1 MNKIVKFSRFLAV
14 IPLFAVAICFAFSPI
29 GSLAAPGKG
38 KGPKCKYRD
47 LNSNK
52 IVSYDCDRFQS
63 KGDIDSITPQL
74 KIISP
79 EAEEVID
86 YSLLTDSNGN
96 GTVELPITIVISPD
110 SDYTV
115 DFTAAANAGTQYAFL
130 PQVDGLGHA
139 HAYIAP
145 EIEVTQDGLGN
156 VTSVAFVGS
165 DNRSDLVGGFCVFQ
179 QPQVQTP
186 DFQVI
191 SVNCELQQGSQAI
204 AEGVPY
210 RVIVDT
216 TENSHGPR
224 LKHSPRD
231 VPPGDQVTIRFSNV
245 SP

>member
-1 MNKIVKFSRFLAV
+1 MNNIYRYMGFLAV
-14 IPLFAVAICFAFSPI
+14 LPLFAVAICFAFSPI
-29 GSLAAPGKG
+29 SALAAPGNG
-38 KGPKCKYRD
+38 KGPQCKYRD

-63 KGDIDSITPQL
+63 KGDIDSVTPQL

-79 EAEEVID
+79 EAGEVID
-86 YSLLTDSNGN
+86 YSTLTDSNGN

-145 EIEVTQDGLGN
+145 EIQVTQDGLGN
-156 VTSVAFVGS
+156 VTSVTFVGS
-165 DNRSDLVGGFCVFQ
+165 DNRSDQVGGFCVFQ
-179 QPQVQTP
+179 APLVQTP
-186 DFQVI
+186 DYQVLA
-191 SVNCELQQGSQAI
+191 VNCELQQGSEAI
-204 AEGVPY
+204 VEGAPY

-231 VPPGDQVTIRFSNV
+231 VPPGDQVTIQFSNV
-245 SP
+245 AP